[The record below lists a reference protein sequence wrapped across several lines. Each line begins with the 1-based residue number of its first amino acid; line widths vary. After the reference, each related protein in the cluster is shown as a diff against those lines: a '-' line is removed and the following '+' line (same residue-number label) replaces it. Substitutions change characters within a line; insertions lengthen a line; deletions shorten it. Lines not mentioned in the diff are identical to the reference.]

1 MALSQLFLYPKVA
14 EFLGALRTLRLT
26 LALYAFFAICFPV
39 LVYLPNANDGTVI
52 RVYVTILTSV
62 MGIVG
67 MWMFTTVIALI
78 NNSAC
83 ASDLATVNAIGQVC
97 PLDKSDLSS
106 RAYSTLRLDIC
117 FSWTLY
123 WTGNWCIYFRVE
135 RAEWIGLAA

>member
-39 LVYLPNANDGTVI
+39 LVYLPHANDGTVI

-78 NNSAC
+78 NNSAS

-97 PLDKSDLSS
+97 P
-106 RAYSTLRLDIC
+106 
-117 FSWTLY
+117 
-123 WTGNWCIYFRVE
+123 
-135 RAEWIGLAA
+135 